1 MNLSVEGKLRLAAR
15 TALLAGMSVGA
26 QGVVYAQTGPAAEP
40 SDTPAAEGSTD
51 LGAIEVTGSRLRRV
65 DTETASPV
73 YTIDRSTIESRG
85 IATLGQLLQ
94 EIPSISGAATNP
106 QVNNGGGDGASTVS
120 LRGLGSERTLAL
132 LDGRRLGPSFD
143 VNSIP
148 INLIERVEVLKEGAS
163 AVYGSDAV
171 GGVVNF
177 ITRKDYVG
185 ADIAYQGGVSGRSDG
200 QAQSVEATYGFSNDK
215 GHAIFGLNYNKQ
227 NEIGAG
233 KRDFSKHALY
243 YYKEYSGAAI
253 NPAYRNGVNSLG
265 SSRTPQ
271 GRVSLSPDA
280 TGFDQFNC
288 KPDSSGHKNITRL
301 PGASGATADTA
312 NYGCY
317 TGANAFDFQPYNL
330 VETPQERGSLFA
342 DASYNISDSVEWFT
356 DVFHSQ
362 TQSGFVIAPL
372 PVDGNNDDI
381 TLSANSVYNPFG
393 TDFGGDSGNQF
404 LARTNVLGNRFSH
417 VSTVL
422 DQMTTGFRGSIPTTT
437 WTYDAAFTLQHT
449 DQQNKTSGYLV
460 KSALQSAIGPSFLDT
475 ANGNTPTCG
484 TEASPIVGCT
494 PVDLFNLDNPV
505 NQAALAA
512 ITSGYE
518 NHFTDTTRIYELV
531 FSGDVLTW
539 QGGTIK
545 AAVGADY
552 REEFAKT
559 DVDELTEAQAP
570 LFLNCALAQETC
582 SGDSSGDD
590 KVKEL
595 YGELFVPLLQ
605 DMPFAKALNV
615 TFGIR
620 YSDYDSFGSTTNS
633 TVKMEYRPI
642 NDLLVRG
649 SYAEVFRAPTI
660 SDRFA
665 APASTA
671 ALFSDPCTH
680 LSQADLTANPNL
692 AKACVGVNPN
702 GAFEAENSQISGV
715 LKSNA
720 DLDPE
725 TGHVV
730 TYGFV
735 YDPHYIRN
743 LSATVDIWHYKLN
756 AAIAS
761 PDPNVIAD
769 TCATSGSDAF
779 CNEIHRRDGG
789 QIQYID
795 LPTTNVGFFETQGT
809 DLGLKYSLPKT
820 RFGSVRAAI
829 DATYTDKFKYSLG
842 EGVATT
848 NAAGRFDPTFGNFA
862 RWRATSSL
870 SWALNGFEFLWSTR
884 FIYGLDVTNSEGHSD
899 GTNADSVAVGP
910 IHIPSIIYHDFA
922 AGYTYEPTR
931 TKLTIGVQNAFDKQ
945 PPLLYQFVLNAN
957 TDVSTYDTVGSFFYA
972 RVQQSF

>member
-1 MNLSVEGKLRLAAR
+1 MKLSVEGKLRLAAR
-15 TALLAGMSVGA
+15 TALLAGISVGA
-26 QGVVYAQTGPAAEP
+26 QSMVYAQTGPAAEP
-40 SDTPAAEGSTD
+40 TDTPAAEGSTD

-106 QVNNGGGDGASTVS
+106 QVNNGGGDGAATVS

-148 INLIERVEVLKEGAS
+148 INLIERVEILKEGAS

-185 ADIAYQGGVSGRSDG
+185 ADIAYQFGETGRSDG
-200 QAQSVEATYGFSNDK
+200 QAQSVEMTYGFSNDK

-227 NEIGAG
+227 KEIGAG
-233 KRDFSKHALY
+233 NRDFSKHALY
-243 YYKEYSGAAI
+243 FYKEYSAIAA
-253 NPAYRNGVNSLG
+253 PLVLG

-271 GRVSLSPDA
+271 GRI
-280 TGFDQFNC
+280 FI
-288 KPDSSGHKNITRL
+288 PDSDPTTPGLQNAFGCASVTRKA
-301 PGASGATADTA
+301 GAAGTTPAD
-312 NYGCY
+312 YRCY
-317 TGANAFDFQPYNL
+317 TGADAFDYQPYNL

-342 DASYNISDSVEWFT
+342 DAAYNISDSVEWFT

-372 PVDGNNDDI
+372 PVDANNDDI
-381 TLSANSVYNPFG
+381 IISADSVYNPFDV
-393 TDFGGDSGNQF
+393 DFGGGGSQF
-404 LARTNVLGNRFSH
+404 LTRTNALGNRFSH

-422 DQMTTGFRGSIPTTT
+422 DQMTTGFRGAIPTTT
-437 WTYDAAFTLQHT
+437 WTFDAAFTLQHT
-449 DQQNKTSGYLV
+449 DQQSKTSGYLV
-460 KSALQSAIGPSFLDT
+460 KSALQSAIGPSFLDPD
-475 ANGNTPTCG
+475 NGNTPTCG
-484 TEASPIVGCT
+484 TIDAPIAGCT
-494 PVDLFNLDNPV
+494 PVNLFNLDDPA
-505 NQAALAA
+505 NQTALAA

-531 FSGDVLTW
+531 FSGDVFTW

-552 REEFAKT
+552 REEFAKA

-570 LFLNCALAQETC
+570 LYLNCSLAQETC

-595 YGELFVPLLQ
+595 YGEIFVPLLQ
-605 DMPFAKALNV
+605 DMPFAKALNL

-633 TVKMEYRPI
+633 TVKMEYRPF
-642 NDLLVRG
+642 NDLLLRG

-660 SDRFA
+660 SDRFG

-680 LSQADLTANPNL
+680 LTQADLNANPNL
-692 AKACVGVNPN
+692 GLACQNVTPDGT
-702 GAFEAENSQISGV
+702 FEAENSQVSGV
-715 LKSNA
+715 LKSNP
-720 DLDPE
+720 DLKPE

-730 TYGFV
+730 TYGIV
-735 YDPHYIRN
+735 YDPHFVRN
-743 LSATVDIWHYKLN
+743 LSATVDMWHYKLN

-761 PDPNVIAD
+761 PDVNVVAD
-769 TCATSGSDAF
+769 TCATSGAGEF
-779 CNEIHRRDGG
+779 CNEIHRRDNG

-795 LPTTNVGFFETQGT
+795 LPTTNVGFFETQGV

-820 RFGSVRAAI
+820 RFGSVRASL
-829 DATYTDKFKYSLG
+829 DASYTDKFKYSLG

-848 NAAGRFDPTFGNFA
+848 NAAGRYDPTFGNYA
-862 RWRATSSL
+862 RWRATSSV
-870 SWALNGFEFLWSTR
+870 SWALNGFELLWSTR
-884 FIYGLDVTNSEGHSD
+884 FIYGLDVTGSEGHTAGD
-899 GTNADSVAVGP
+899 PAANPDSVATPP

-922 AGYTYEPTR
+922 AAYTYEPTR

-957 TDVSTYDTVGSFFYA
+957 TDVNTYDTVGSFFYA

>member
-1 MNLSVEGKLRLAAR
+1 MKLSVEGKLRLAAR
-15 TALLAGMSVGA
+15 TALLAGMTAGA

-65 DTETASPV
+65 DAETASPV
-73 YTIDRSTIESRG
+73 YTIDRATIESRG
-85 IATLGQLLQ
+85 IATLGELLQ

-185 ADIAYQGGVSGRSDG
+185 ADISYQAGESGRSDG

-227 NEIGAG
+227 NQIGAG
-233 KRDFSKHALY
+233 NREFSKHALY
-243 YYKEYSGAAI
+243 FYKTYGAI
-253 NPAYRNGVNSLG
+253 TLG

-271 GRVSLSPDA
+271 GRIYVPSATATQLGLVS
-280 TGFDQFNC
+280 
-288 KPDSSGHKNITRL
+288 SSGAPCGSVTRKD
-301 PGASGATADTA
+301 GASGSSASD
-312 NYGCY
+312 YRCY
-317 TGANAFDFQPYNL
+317 TGADAFDYQPYNL

-342 DASYNISDSVEWFT
+342 DASYNVSDSVEWYT

-362 TQSGFVIAPL
+362 TTSGFVIAPL
-372 PVDGNNDDI
+372 PVDANNDDI
-381 TLSANSVYNPFG
+381 IISADSIYNPFG
-393 TDFGGDSGNQF
+393 VDFGGGGSQF
-404 LARTNVLGNRFSH
+404 LTRTKALGNRFSH
-417 VSTVL
+417 VTTVL
-422 DQMTTGFRGSIPTTT
+422 DQMTTGFKGAIPSTT
-437 WTYDAAFTLQHT
+437 WTFDAAFTLQHT
-449 DQQNKTSGYLV
+449 DQQAKVSGYLV
-460 KSALQSAIGPSFLDT
+460 KSALQSAIGPSFIAED
-475 ANGNTPTCG
+475 GTPTCG
-484 TEASPIVGCT
+484 TEDAPIAGCT
-494 PVDLFNLDNPV
+494 PVNLFNLSDPA
-505 NQAALAA
+505 NQTALAA

-518 NHFTDTTRIYELV
+518 NHFTDTTRIYEV
-531 FSGDVLTW
+531 NVNGDLFTW

-545 AAVGADY
+545 AGIGADY

-582 SGDSSGDD
+582 SGDSAGND

-595 YGELFVPLLQ
+595 YGEIFVPLLQ

-615 TFGIR
+615 SFGIR

-633 TVKMEYRPI
+633 SVKMEYRPF
-642 NDLLVRG
+642 NDLLARA

-660 SDRFA
+660 ADRFG

-680 LSQADLTANPNL
+680 LTNQALAANPNL
-692 AKACVGVNPN
+692 ALACENVTAVDGPITDENP
-702 GAFEAENSQISGV
+702 GFVPENSQVSGV
-715 LKSNA
+715 LKSNE
-720 DLDPE
+720 DLKPE
-725 TGHVV
+725 TGHVL
-730 TYGFV
+730 TYGLV
-735 YDPHYIRN
+735 YDPHFIRN
-743 LSATVDIWHYKLN
+743 LSASVDIWHYKVN
-756 AAIAS
+756 QAIAS
-761 PDPNVIAD
+761 PDVNVIAD
-769 TCATSGSDAF
+769 TCASTGSEEF
-779 CNEIHRRDGG
+779 CSEIHRRDNG

-795 LPTTNVGFFETQGT
+795 LPTTNVGFFETDGV
-809 DLGLKYSLPKT
+809 DMGLKYSMPKT
-820 RFGSVRAAI
+820 RFGSIRASV
-829 DATYTDKFKYSLG
+829 DSTYTDKFKYSLG
-842 EGVATT
+842 EGVPTT
-848 NAAGRFDPTFGNFA
+848 NAAGRFDPTFGNYA
-862 RWRATSSL
+862 RWRATSSV
-870 SWALNGFEFLWSTR
+870 SWALNSFEFLWSTR
-884 FIYGLDVTNSEGHSD
+884 FIYGLDITNSEVATVD
-899 GTNADSVAVGP
+899 GNP

-922 AGYTYEPTR
+922 AAYTYEPTR
-931 TKLTIGVQNAFDKQ
+931 TKLTLGVQNAFDKQ
-945 PPLLYQFVLNAN
+945 PPLFYQFVLNAN
-957 TDVSTYDTVGSFFYA
+957 TDVNTYDTVGSFFYA
-972 RVQQSF
+972 RLTQSF